1 MNRRLRSTVRYPQ
14 QYIFV
19 LLLSW
24 NLMPGQQTISTK
36 ENLPDIAPPKRG
48 RRASIHVPSTPTF
61 QVPEPVAPF
70 TQVPP
75 ANDTS
80 SQEVGQTQ
88 VKYGPPKKKTAI
100 RASSTA
106 SFQVAEPV
114 APFTQAPANDTGIQE
129 VGQTQIKY
137 GPPKKKTVA
146 AAVEEQQRPS
156 SAKLFNGVHIQARV
170 QSSR

>member
-1 MNRRLRSTVRYPQ
+1 MCSSVAASPLLLRISCLRESIFCQHSLVFTFLHQKTLSLELHVNVTYLSNMNRRLRSAVRYPQ

-88 VKYGPPKKKTAI
+88 VNYGPPKKKTLQ
-100 RASSTA
+100 SPTA
-106 SFQVAEPV
+106 
-114 APFTQAPANDTGIQE
+114 D
-129 VGQTQIKY
+129 
-137 GPPKKKTVA
+137 
-146 AAVEEQQRPS
+146 
-156 SAKLFNGVHIQARV
+156 
-170 QSSR
+170 